1 MAWLHDVHKRLLAL
15 SFNSPSSRRSNPVPY
30 HRSIAAFDLTLI
42 HASYHPH
49 TVLTSN
55 ECRPPSICSPAARS
69 RYPCPRKRSARPS
82 RSSLVMVRSRFLP
95 FRFSLFAFSFFHNSL
110 NLARACTVL
119 DVALAKPAKG
129 IVIGLQRYRKM
140 SEDGCAFAFD
150 PVAYG

>member
-1 MAWLHDVHKRLLAL
+1 M
-15 SFNSPSSRRSNPVPY
+15 
-30 HRSIAAFDLTLI
+30 
-42 HASYHPH
+42 
-49 TVLTSN
+49 
-55 ECRPPSICSPAARS
+55 SPALDLQPGSQVPVSVSAQE
-69 RYPCPRKRSARPS
+69 KRESE
-82 RSSLVMVRSRFLP
+82 SLVTCHGP
-95 FRFSLFAFSFFHNSL
+95 FPLSSFSLFAFSFFHNSL

>member
-1 MAWLHDVHKRLLAL
+1 M
-15 SFNSPSSRRSNPVPY
+15 
-30 HRSIAAFDLTLI
+30 
-42 HASYHPH
+42 
-49 TVLTSN
+49 
-55 ECRPPSICSPAARS
+55 SPALDLQPGSQVPVSVSAQE
-69 RYPCPRKRSARPS
+69 KRESE
-82 RSSLVMVRSRFLP
+82 SLVTCHGP
-95 FRFSLFAFSFFHNSL
+95 FPLSSFSLSLFFHNSL

>member
-1 MAWLHDVHKRLLAL
+1 
-15 SFNSPSSRRSNPVPY
+15 
-30 HRSIAAFDLTLI
+30 
-42 HASYHPH
+42 
-49 TVLTSN
+49 
-55 ECRPPSICSPAARS
+55 
-69 RYPCPRKRSARPS
+69 
-82 RSSLVMVRSRFLP
+82 MVRSRFLP
-95 FRFSLFAFSFFHNSL
+95 FRFSLSLFFHNSL